1 VYKERE
7 LKKNKMEI
15 LRVLFFL
22 EELEDDKIWKTIKRS
37 VFVKNKEL

>member
-1 VYKERE
+1 MVYKERE

-22 EELEDDKIWKTIKRS
+22 EELEDDKI
-37 VFVKNKEL
+37 

>member
-1 VYKERE
+1 MVYKERE

-22 EELEDDKIWKTIKRS
+22 EELEDNKI
-37 VFVKNKEL
+37 